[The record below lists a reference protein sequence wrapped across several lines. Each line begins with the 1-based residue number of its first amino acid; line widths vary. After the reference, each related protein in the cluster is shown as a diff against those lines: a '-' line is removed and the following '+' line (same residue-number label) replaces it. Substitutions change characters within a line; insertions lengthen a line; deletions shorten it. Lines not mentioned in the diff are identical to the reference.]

1 MDAHRKERGQVRRLA
16 RRCGR
21 WLCAVGPAYRRRG
34 RTEWWGTEGSW
45 GSRGSRSAVVG
56 VAAGAVERGRPSTRR
71 RYEWVSLAWWG
82 IRSGS
87 RTRRRR
93 SVRLLHELY
102 TRPSMR
108 GVVAG
113 VAAVDAE
120 LAGLG
125 VTKVV
130 IPRKGRPGRARR
142 EIEHSRGFRRLIK
155 WRTCS
160 EGRITHLKH
169 LFGWDRSLLDGL
181 PARPPGAASGTRP

>member
-113 VAAVDAE
+113 VAAVAGSSAIARAPDGVERVPTDQVFAAE
-120 LAGLG
+120 
-125 VTKVV
+125 
-130 IPRKGRPGRARR
+130 
-142 EIEHSRGFRRLIK
+142 
-155 WRTCS
+155 
-160 EGRITHLKH
+160 
-169 LFGWDRSLLDGL
+169 
-181 PARPPGAASGTRP
+181 